1 MTLSSR
7 NAITDREQPANIY
20 SDYRSDLVPNTW
32 IQPSVT
38 EQILDF
44 SHAVLVDNIYVVVDD
59 TNIDRLVSDFERQ
72 LAEMASDPQIQ
83 NEIRLINDE
92 FAEAEEDGLSDL
104 L

>member
-1 MTLSSR
+1 
-7 NAITDREQPANIY
+7 
-20 SDYRSDLVPNTW
+20 
-32 IQPSVT
+32 
-38 EQILDF
+38 
-44 SHAVLVDNIYVVVDD
+44 
-59 TNIDRLVSDFERQ
+59 VSDFERQ